1 LVDPPGPVAQPCGF
15 GPVAQ
20 LVEQGTFN
28 PKVAGSIPAR
38 PIEKVLQKAFCDVA
52 PAPLAGFEGTDGV
65 PPSAVAGGESS
76 GQTLAELRS
85 RTLSASRRISLL
97 VAQGRTPT
105 RDRRGGG
112 HPPLP
117 APLTC
122 GRLARPDLTILP
134 MRALHALTLRPPM
147 RRSRTGSGKSPL
159 PVRSPL
165 RRHFAVY
172 VLVEAAGVRARVG
185 PEAAIGILDAALL
198 HVGAVGVG
206 VSALARI

>member
-1 LVDPPGPVAQPCGF
+1 L
-15 GPVAQ
+15 
-20 LVEQGTFN
+20 
-28 PKVAGSIPAR
+28 
-38 PIEKVLQKAFCDVA
+38 IERRS
-52 PAPLAGFEGTDGV
+52 PLRCPE
-65 PPSAVAGGESS
+65 PRR
-76 GQTLAELRS
+76 TL
-85 RTLSASRRISLL
+85 LSASRRISLL

-105 RDRRGGG
+105 RAIAAAGS

-147 RRSRTGSGKSPL
+147 RRSRTGSGRFPL

-165 RRHFAVY
+165 RRHVAVD
-172 VLVEAAGVRARVG
+172 VLVEAAGVGARVG

-198 HVGAVGVG
+198 HVGAVGV
-206 VSALARI
+206 